1 MNRETAYRIF
11 SNELNISTRVEKGDE
26 EMSPSYVVSPLG
38 TMINRVMIAGVL
50 TEVYKEGS
58 DEEPWWRGK
67 VLDVCGNFYINTG
80 RFQPEASNV
89 MSGLETPSYITVIGK
104 VKTYTTNDDR
114 TFVSIYPEH
123 IIKTEEQDYIIWIL
137 ESLRFL
143 WTRLLRMNSV
153 LKLPNIT
160 VDSIV
165 SEGYTS
171 QEAYEIMQA
180 IDEYGHPESGMYL
193 RIIQDAMRRI
203 LPNENIDLGLSGS
216 IEETYNKEEVGE
228 ASTIYDF
235 NKEDMVLA
243 YLDELDVDIRG
254 VSISELIRRG
264 EKDGI
269 TAEEIEEI
277 TNNLMNKSMIYEPNL
292 GYLKKI

>member
-11 SNELNISTRVEKGDE
+11 SNELNISTKVKKVDE
-26 EMSPSYVVSPLG
+26 EMAPSYVVSPLG

-50 TEVYKEGS
+50 TEIYKEGS
-58 DEEPWWRGK
+58 DEEPRWRGK

-89 MSGLETPSYITVIGK
+89 MSSLETPSYVTVIGK

-137 ESLRFL
+137 ESLKFL
-143 WTRLLRMNSV
+143 WTRLLRMNTV
-153 LKLPNIT
+153 LKLPNIS
-160 VDSIV
+160 VDNIV

-171 QEAYEIMQA
+171 QESYEIMQA

-193 RIIQDAMRRI
+193 SIIQDAMRRI

-216 IEETYNKEEVGE
+216 IEETYNKEEAGE
-228 ASTIYDF
+228 VSTIYDF
-235 NKEDMVLA
+235 DKEDMVLA

-254 VSISELIRRG
+254 VSINELIRRG